1 MARKSDRKAL
11 GRGLSALLGGTNA
24 PAAAQ
29 AVAASPGTGTSDIA
43 IDLIRANPDQPRK
56 TFNKVHLQELADSIK
71 THGIIVPVLLRP
83 DPEDSSRYQIVAGER
98 RWRAAQ
104 LAGVHAIPAVVQEL
118 DDKSTLELA
127 IIENVQ
133 RVDLD
138 PVEEAQGYNQLLET
152 FGYTQE
158 ELSKAIGKS
167 RSHVTNVLRLLLLPD
182 QVVEMIRDGRL
193 SSGHARAIM
202 KAPAPVTLAERAV
215 AEGLSVR
222 QIEDLAREDPLD
234 RLNKPAPVAGK
245 PTKDA
250 DTRQL
255 EGDLTA
261 AIGMRV
267 SIDHRADGQGG
278 QLSIRYK
285 TLDDLDEICRKLAE

>member
-11 GRGLSALLGGTNA
+11 GRGLSALLGDTNT
-24 PAAAQ
+24 PVPQ
-29 AVAASPGTGTSDIA
+29 GGAASVPQATSEVA
-43 IDLIRANPDQPRK
+43 IDLIRANPNQPRK
-56 TFNKVHLQELADSIK
+56 TFKKEDLDELAGSIK
-71 THGIIVPVLLRP
+71 THGVIIPVLLRP
-83 DPEDSSRYQIVAGER
+83 DPEDAARYQIVAGER

-104 LAGVHAIPAVVQEL
+104 LAGVHSVPAVVQDL
-118 DDKSTLELA
+118 DDKATLELA

-138 PVEEAQGYNQLLET
+138 PVEEAQGYTQLLET

-158 ELSKAIGKS
+158 ELSNAIGKS
-167 RSHVTNVLRLLLLPD
+167 RSHVTNILRLLTLPD
-182 QVVEMIRDGRL
+182 KVVDMIRQGDL
-193 SSGHARAIM
+193 SPGHARALM
-202 KAPAPVTLAERAV
+202 KAEAPVSLAERAV
-215 AEGLSVR
+215 SEGLSVR
-222 QIEDLAREDPLD
+222 QVELLAREDPVE
-234 RLNKPAPVAGK
+234 RQVTPTPPAVK

-278 QLSIRYK
+278 QLVIRYR
-285 TLDDLDEICRKLAE
+285 TLDDLDEVCRKLTE

>member
-11 GRGLSALLGGTNA
+11 GRGLSALLGDADKPA
-24 PAAAQ
+24 PGGGMAPQ
-29 AVAASPGTGTSDIA
+29 TSGASEVA
-43 IDLIRANPDQPRK
+43 IDLIRANPNQPRRNFK
-56 TFNKVHLQELADSIK
+56 QEDLAELAASLK
-71 THGIIVPVLLRP
+71 SHGVIQPVLLRP
-83 DPEDSSRYQIVAGER
+83 DPEEPGKYQIVAGER

-104 LAGVHAIPAVVQEL
+104 LAGVHALPAVIRDL
-118 DDKSTLELA
+118 DDKAMLELA

-138 PVEEAQGYNQLLET
+138 PVEEAQGYTQLIES
-152 FGYTQE
+152 FNYTQE
-158 ELSKAIGKS
+158 ELSQVIGKS
-167 RSHVTNVLRLLLLPD
+167 RSHVTNMLRLLSLPD
-182 QVVEMIRDGRL
+182 KVVDMLRDGRL
-193 SSGHARAIM
+193 SPGHARALV

-215 AEGLSVR
+215 AQGLSVR
-222 QIEDLAREDPLD
+222 QVEMLAKKDPAEAAVT
-234 RLNKPAPVAGK
+234 PPSGK
-245 PTKDA
+245 PSKDA

-255 EGDLTA
+255 EGDLTS

-267 SIDHRADGQGG
+267 TIDHRADGQGG